1 MTMQRSIEGL
11 RRLGDSD
18 LAEQQAAIQAAFQKR
33 HPDIGDISLSGKLPQ
48 VAGVQNRE
56 AILSPLSAETQ
67 KLIERMKNDGYAV
80 YETTGRTPAS
90 LKSDGMHYWFLNDKL
105 ADIVASPALLAFKKD
120 PSEFFLPGSQNIV
133 HDEQVKLLL
142 EEQRKVDKKYPN
154 VGLIVREGKLPE
166 WTELALKHFK
176 TTGIRIFG
184 RDYGYNYTWTDTY
197 ESEKPGAHRAHF
209 GYWNESHGA
218 DAHLW
223 DPDCVGP
230 DLRLA
235 SLVEIPKK

>member
-1 MTMQRSIEGL
+1 MQRSIEGL

-67 KLIERMKNDGYAV
+67 KLIERMRNDGYAV

-90 LKSDGMHYWFLNDKL
+90 LKSDGMRYWFLNDKL
-105 ADIVASPALLAFKKD
+105 ADIVASPALLAFKKA
-120 PSEFFLPGSQNIV
+120 PSEFFLPGSHNIF
-133 HDEQVKLLL
+133 HDEQVKLLP
-142 EEQRKVDKKYPN
+142 EEQAKIDKKYSGA
-154 VGLIVREGKLPE
+154 GLIVREGKLPE

-176 TTGIRIFG
+176 ATGVRIFG

-197 ESEKPGAHRAHF
+197 ESGKQGASRADFGGWHGTVGAFAGLWLPG
-209 GYWNESHGA
+209 
-218 DAHLW
+218 DV
-223 DPDCVGP
+223 DPSLG
-230 DLRLA
+230 LA
-235 SLVEIPKK
+235 SLVEIPRK